1 MEIKFDNSTI
11 EKLCSSYKKA
21 ISKLGKRNAD
31 KLFMRLDTLEAAT
44 TLAEVKNMPGKFHQL
59 QGDRAGSWACSLDGG
74 MRLIFR
80 PEGDY
85 PPHQVICV
93 IIIETID
100 YH

>member
-31 KLFMRLDTLEAAT
+31 KLFMRLSTLEAAT
-44 TLAEVKNMPGKFHQL
+44 TLAEVKNMPGK
-59 QGDRAGSWACSLDGG
+59 WACSLDGG

-85 PPHQVICV
+85 PPHQVVCV

>member
-31 KLFMRLDTLEAAT
+31 KLFMRLATLEAAT

-59 QGDRAGSWACSLDGG
+59 QGDRACSLDGG

-85 PPHQVICV
+85 PPHQVVCV